1 MLHVL
6 PFSMLLRQATTNDAV
21 GRLLANVPVWLW
33 VWVGALVLFFVV
45 SILYGLRSTMRIN
58 AAVQAIVESLS
69 KMGPLTDDARLG
81 GRPLADIDQWRASCR
96 KLDDEHQ
103 PLAQEIERDLVM
115 LEDADGARRAMLRDG
130 GEERLSR
137 EALIERFSNL
147 RFIDAVPGLLTA
159 VGLIGT
165 FAAIAYGLGSL
176 RPQPNGIIDGVNV
189 LLEGLGGKFITSIVA
204 LALAFLFQLFDTLV
218 VTSRIARAH
227 VRLQDALATAFPRLA
242 PQQQTAVL
250 VELARRQENALT
262 NISSDLVGKFED
274 LFSGTLIPDLGQ
286 LLSKQMQEDLGPML
300 EKVSGGISSMQ
311 EAIQKLEA
319 NRTESVAGEVKGL
332 ADNLERS
339 IKTALEEIGKQFST
353 ALTGAA
359 GSEFTNATAALAD
372 SAAVLQGMNAA
383 FKDMQA
389 SLQGM
394 IDQAQQRADQ
404 AFHDGEGRTKALN
417 ELVERLV
424 TQLSDSATSSA
435 GEVQRLLVDA
445 VAGMGAK
452 INEFSNELQ
461 TKAQLNAQL
470 TAATNAELVNA
481 VTSAAGRTSSRT
493 EEVLKLLGE
502 RSGDFVAAADQLQQ
516 LRDGVQQVL
525 ATTGQR
531 LKELQEAA
539 VAFRAVAT
547 EASSMT
553 SALRDTQ
560 QKQQAAT
567 TEATSLVSG
576 VAALVRQQQ
585 ATLESTQATF
595 KNAQDVLGNLD
606 SRLASA
612 LQVILSR
619 MQEYNTAVE
628 KNFNKIVAS
637 SNEKLP
643 ELFERLEANLQQ
655 VAEVVE
661 ELAETM
667 GKPRPGGR

>member
-1 MLHVL
+1 MLALSH
-6 PFSMLLRQATTNDAV
+6 
-21 GRLLANVPVWLW
+21 LLAIQAAVPPDVLGQLLQNVPLWLKIW
-33 VWVGALVLFFVV
+33 VWGLVAFFAAALW
-45 SILYGLRSTMRIN
+45 YGLISTKRLD
-58 AAVQAIVESLS
+58 AAIQALTDALRT
-69 KMGPLTDDARLG
+69 MGPLTEDARLR

-96 KLDDEHQ
+96 KLQAEHQ

-115 LEDADGARRAMLRDG
+115 LEDAEGARRARLRDG
-130 GEERLSR
+130 EEERLSR
-137 EALIERFSNL
+137 EALVERFANP
-147 RFIDAVPGLLTA
+147 RFLDAVPGLLTA
-159 VGLIGT
+159 LGLIGT

-204 LALAFLFQLFDTLV
+204 LALAFLFQLFDTLFV
-218 VTSRIARAH
+218 SNRFAQAY
-227 VRLQDALATAFPRLA
+227 VRLQDALAAAFPRLA
-242 PQQQTAVL
+242 PQQQTATL

-262 NISSDLVGKFED
+262 NISSDLVGRFED

-286 LLSKQMQEDLGPML
+286 LLSKQMRDDLGPML
-300 EKVSGGISSMQ
+300 EKVNGGIASMQ
-311 EAIQKLEA
+311 DAIQKLEA

-332 ADNLERS
+332 AENLERS
-339 IKTALEEIGKQFST
+339 MKSALEDIGRQFST

-372 SAAVLQGMNAA
+372 SASVLQGMNAA
-383 FKDMQA
+383 FKDMQD

-394 IDQAQQRADQ
+394 LDQAQQRADAALQ
-404 AFHDGEGRTKALN
+404 EGEGRTKALN

-435 GEVQRLLVDA
+435 GEVQRLLVEA

-452 INEFSNELQ
+452 VNAFAEELQ
-461 TKAQLNAQL
+461 AKAQLNAKL
-470 TAATNAELVNA
+470 SAAANAEIVSA
-481 VTSAAGRTSSRT
+481 VTDAAGRTSSKT

-502 RSGDFVAAADQLQQ
+502 RSGDFVAAADQLKA
-516 LRDGVQQVL
+516 LREGVQQVL

-539 VAFRAVAT
+539 SAFRTVAT

-567 TEATSLVSG
+567 TEATSLVTG
-576 VAALVRQQQ
+576 VATLMRQQQ
-585 ATLESTQATF
+585 STLESTQATF
-595 KNAQDVLGNLD
+595 RNAQEVLGNLD
-606 SRLASA
+606 TRLANA

-667 GKPRPGGR
+667 GKPRPGGK